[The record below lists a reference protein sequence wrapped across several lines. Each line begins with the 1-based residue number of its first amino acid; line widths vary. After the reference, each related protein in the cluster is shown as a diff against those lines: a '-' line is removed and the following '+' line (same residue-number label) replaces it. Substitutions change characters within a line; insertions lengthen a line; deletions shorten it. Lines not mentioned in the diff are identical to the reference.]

1 MKALNYNALKGM
13 MKADTAFA
21 VMVAEINSLDTMAM
35 EGVIEA
41 IQTEICLPRDISIMD
56 LFSLWSSMDPIYV

>member
-1 MKALNYNALKGM
+1 MKALNFNSLKGM

-21 VMVAEINSLDTMAM
+21 VMVTEVNSLDVMAM
-35 EGVIEA
+35 ESVIEA